1 MTRLFIPGPTDVT
14 PETLQTMQQAMIG
27 HRSQEFV
34 DLFARIQTNLKQV
47 FQSPSRVFVTASS
60 GSGLFEGAMRNCVA
74 QRVLVCECGVFGQR
88 WYEAAKRNG
97 LPCDLISS
105 EWGSPNLP
113 DQVESAL
120 EKNTYDVLI
129 VVHNETSTGIENPIA
144 EIAARARSVHPDL
157 VIMIDAV
164 SSAGGVQLKPV
175 EWDLDIVVSSSQK
188 CFALPPGLAFACVS
202 ERAMQRAHTVEQR
215 GWYFD
220 FLLLDEFLQRDLTPA
235 TPAMSLLFALDYQLT
250 RILDEG
256 LEARIARHHEMATL
270 VHDWGRERFELFAA
284 KGYRS
289 KTITAIRNTREIDVP
304 KLNTYLARHD
314 MVLADGYA
322 KLKGITFRI
331 GHMGETRPQDVQEL
345 LDHIDMFLDNEA

>member
-1 MTRLFIPGPTDVT
+1 
-14 PETLQTMQQAMIG
+14 
-27 HRSQEFV
+27 
-34 DLFARIQTNLKQV
+34 
-47 FQSPSRVFVTASS
+47 
-60 GSGLFEGAMRNCVA
+60 MRNCVA

-129 VVHNETSTGIENPIA
+129 VVHNETSTGIESPIA